1 MGNGLAVEHTTAI
14 FVSELILLLF
24 FGRLIGEGMTRIGQ
38 PAIFGQLLAGVL
50 LGPSVFGA
58 LLPEV
63 RQVIFPNTPAL
74 KSMIDAVSQIGILL
88 LLLLTGMETN
98 LALVNRKRR
107 AVISTSVMG
116 IAIPFVCG
124 AALAY
129 ALPVELIP
137 HPEARLVTALFLGT
151 ALSISSVKIVAMV
164 LMEIGAIRRD
174 LGQLILATAILD
186 DTLAWVIIAV
196 ISGIAASGAVSLADV
211 GTSLALTALFLAA
224 SLTIGRRAV
233 AYAILWCNDNLRIE
247 MPVISAIL
255 VITLSMALTTELI
268 GVHTA
273 LGAFVAGMLIGQS
286 PILTEHIEDELRG
299 FIIAFFSP
307 VFFAVAGLGMDLR
320 TLFDPTLLMFTLA
333 IIAVASIGKFLGA
346 LVGGKLGGLTGL
358 ESLALATGLNAR
370 GSTEVI
376 IATIGL
382 SMGALSNQLYTM
394 IVAMAVVTT
403 MIMPPTLRW
412 MMARVP
418 LRDEEAKRLD
428 KEDAEENQAVPKME
442 RALVLADDSAN
453 GQWATTLAGV
463 FAGRQR
469 VLTTVLELPRAAA
482 AAATPS
488 AKDRLTDAIRSTLN
502 GGQPAAAPEAPAASK
517 LPAEQFVQTRA
528 LAADDGLEKEVAKGY
543 SIAFVGV
550 EEPISSQAP
559 RFQDQ
564 LQRLVSAFD
573 GPMAILVNGNR
584 AFSTVGKPLDILL
597 PTGGSP
603 EARLATEVALTLA
616 GGSRG
621 TLTVLH
627 VFDPNDDT
635 MLLRGRARRLG
646 LSLLVDA
653 RRLGKRTGVPVKG
666 VTETN
671 SQPDAEIRRAAR
683 RGRHDLVVLGTSLRT
698 GNTRF
703 LSARSVALIEALRCP
718 VLLIAR

>member
-1 MGNGLAVEHTTAI
+1 MVADHTMAI
-14 FVSELILLLF
+14 FISQLILLLF
-24 FGRLIGEGMTRIGQ
+24 FGRLIGEAMTRIGQ

-58 LLPEV
+58 LLPEWRHV
-63 RQVIFPNTPAL
+63 LFPNTPAL

-107 AVISTSVMG
+107 AVISTSLMG

-137 HPEARLVTALFLGT
+137 HPQARLVTALFLGT

-174 LGQLILATAILD
+174 LGQMILATAILD

-196 ISGIAASGAVSLADV
+196 ISGIAVSGTVGLADI
-211 GTSLALTALFLAA
+211 GASLALTALFLAA
-224 SLTIGRRAV
+224 SLTIGRRVV
-233 AYAILWCNDNLRIE
+233 ARVIVWCNDNLRIE

-255 VITLSMALTTELI
+255 IITLSMALVTDLI

-320 TLFDPTLLMFTLA
+320 TLLDPTLLYFTLA
-333 IIAVASIGKFLGA
+333 IIAVASVGKFLGA
-346 LVGGKLGGLTGL
+346 LVGGKLGGLTTL

-403 MIMPPTLRW
+403 MVMPPTLRW

-418 LRDEEAKRLD
+418 LREEEAKRLD
-428 KEDAEENQAVPKME
+428 KEEAEENQAVPKME

-453 GQWATTLAGV
+453 GQWATTLAGL
-463 FAGRQR
+463 FAGRQK
-469 VLTTVLELPRAAA
+469 VLTTLLESPRNGQSTGTPAARE
-482 AAATPS
+482 
-488 AKDRLTDAIRSTLN
+488 RLVDAIRLALHD
-502 GGQPAAAPEAPAASK
+502 GQPAQSPEKAAPPK
-517 LPAEQFVQTRA
+517 LPAEQFVQVRA
-528 LAADDGLEKEVAKGY
+528 LTTEDGIEKEATKGY
-543 SIAFVGV
+543 SIAFVGIDA
-550 EEPISSQAP
+550 PISPQAA
-559 RFQDQ
+559 RFEDQ
-564 LQRLVSAFD
+564 LQRLVASFD
-573 GPMAILVNGNR
+573 GPMAIVVNGNR
-584 AFSTVGKPLDILL
+584 SHSAVGRPLDILV

-603 EARLATEVALTLA
+603 EARLATEIALAVA
-616 GGSRG
+616 GGSKG
-621 TLTVLH
+621 ELTALH
-627 VFDPNDDT
+627 VFDPNDDA

-653 RRLGKRTGVPVKG
+653 RRLGRRTGVPVKG

-671 SQPDAEIRRAAR
+671 SQPETEIRRAAR

-698 GNTRF
+698 GNAKF
-703 LSARSVALIEALRCP
+703 LSARSLALIEALRCP